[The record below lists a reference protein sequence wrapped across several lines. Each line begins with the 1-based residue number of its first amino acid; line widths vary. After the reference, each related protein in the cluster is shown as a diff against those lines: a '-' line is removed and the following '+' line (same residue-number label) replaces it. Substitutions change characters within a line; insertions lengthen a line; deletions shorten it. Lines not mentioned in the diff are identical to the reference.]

1 MHVLGCGFKRN
12 NESPYRVDRVQ
23 VAGLPRPRA
32 QTLRDTSKPLSPYW
46 KELGRRVH
54 REVGQHLL
62 GGSEGQVYELDDEVG
77 PTVLIQ

>member
-1 MHVLGCGFKRN
+1 VDSRGITNLLTGWIAFKL
-12 NESPYRVDRVQ
+12 Q
-23 VAGLPRPRA
+23 VSLAHARKRYV
-32 QTLRDTSKPLSPYW
+32 DTSKPLSPYW